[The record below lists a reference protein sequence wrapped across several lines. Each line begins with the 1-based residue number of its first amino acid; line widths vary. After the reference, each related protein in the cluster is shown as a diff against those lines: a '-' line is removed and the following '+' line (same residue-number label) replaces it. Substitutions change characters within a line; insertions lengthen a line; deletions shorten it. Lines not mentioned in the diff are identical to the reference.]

1 MNNVTLVRL
10 ESLNVR
16 ITMIESTLRRMFD
29 LDGCVDVTFDRLVR
43 FVDTID
49 AKYTRFSNIASVV
62 TNPEEVP
69 NAIHDCDTFDRRQLV
84 DCELLA
90 LVFSV

>member
-10 ESLNVR
+10 ESSNIR
-16 ITMIESTLRRMFD
+16 ITIIESTLRRMFD
-29 LDGCVDVTFDRLVR
+29 LDGCVDVTFDRLIR

-62 TNPEEVP
+62 TDPEEVS
-69 NAIHDCDTFDRRQLV
+69 NAIRNCDTFDRH
-84 DCELLA
+84 
-90 LVFSV
+90 